1 MKITDIQPFK
11 MIAATKD
18 KQLNLLN
25 LFLQKGFINLTQDEY
40 CKNPHLICIHQTI
53 NRDRLTLSNF
63 TDLDEF
69 DSCGLNY
76 MRFNDTIDLLNN
88 VEDYKEP
95 PKGKF
100 VEFDIDSNG
109 QYMIPNTA
117 ILSWQD
123 YMTYEQANKR
133 IFGGWLWSHNG
144 EEYWRGRVG
153 ITNHDEMVANC
164 DQWVKPLVPKKIR
177 FWVEE

>member
-1 MKITDIQPFK
+1 MKITDIAAFK
-11 MIAATKD
+11 LIAPTPE
-18 KQLNLLN
+18 KQKRLKE
-25 LFLQKGFINLTQDEY
+25 LFVLKGGLV
-40 CKNPHLICIHQTI
+40 LIPNNDIKFGSLFCIHRSI
-53 NRDRLTLSNF
+53 KNERLLISNYSNLVEFEDCDLPYIPFVNMITLLES
-63 TDLDEF
+63 L
-69 DSCGLNY
+69 
-76 MRFNDTIDLLNN
+76 
-88 VEDYKEP
+88 EDHQS
-95 PKGKF
+95 GRF

-144 EEYWRGRVG
+144 EEYWRVRVG
-153 ITNHDEMVANC
+153 LTNHDKLVADC